1 MYVLLISYLCIEI
14 LYGFFL
20 FSVEKKTI
28 GQYGS
33 EPRGGAKVVLNFGA
47 NLSLAVLIGVVLIKK
62 NCVL

>member
-20 FSVEKKTI
+20 FSVEKKI

-33 EPRGGAKVVLNFGA
+33 EPRGGAKVVLNFRA
-47 NLSLAVLIGVVLIKK
+47 NLSLAVLIGVVLIKS
-62 NCVL
+62 V